1 MAKCCLTSG
10 AASIK
15 TLKSVGRPPSE
26 SDLTQAEIE
35 YMVNKH
41 TLVFQNGMNLYQR
54 ASQLSLLLGKPI
66 KPWELRGLYYARR
79 IKLKVPKKRL
89 GRPNLPPAQEQQEL
103 IDYTRDQV
111 AMLISQGYEIIQ
123 IDASLFSNKSLNKET
138 WAGVGDRP

>member
-1 MAKCCLTSG
+1 VRKMAKCCITSG

-15 TLKSVGRPPSE
+15 SLKSVGKPPNE

-41 TLVFQNGMNLYQR
+41 TLVFQNGLNLYQR

-66 KPWELRGLYYARR
+66 KPWELRGLYFARK

-89 GRPNLPPAQEQQEL
+89 GRRNLPSAQ
-103 IDYTRDQV
+103 DQ
-111 AMLISQGYEIIQ
+111 
-123 IDASLFSNKSLNKET
+123 
-138 WAGVGDRP
+138 